1 MSKVSEYDFNAID
14 KHIAWE
20 QAKNQQILEN
30 RSSLLWTNWA
40 KVSGFFLL
48 GLGFFVLLLSIAYYI
63 YMATFSDKA
72 AIISYNNTN
81 EKELTA
87 LIMKIDEIEKLIKKV
102 DLSGLEIKVDE
113 LKNRIDNQPL
123 PESDSLTLSKIA
135 ESENLNSNDNLQQTE
150 QQIFTKTFT
159 VFETI
164 DDVVTGR
171 TYSPTNTSS
180 PYYQYCYKTEPLN
193 SDSDKTIRTELA
205 FKNEDDE
212 IFYYNLEDELIK
224 NCRFIDGVKK

>member
-30 RSSLLWTNWA
+30 RNSLLWTNWA
-40 KVSGFFLL
+40 KVSGLFLL
-48 GLGFFVLLLSIAYYI
+48 GLGIFVLLLSIAYYI

-72 AIISYNNTN
+72 DIISYNNTN

-87 LIMKIDEIEKLIKKV
+87 LIMKIDEIEKLMKKV

-113 LKNRIDNQPL
+113 LKNRIDNQTL
-123 PESDSLTLSKIA
+123 PESDSLTLTKIA
-135 ESENLNSNDNLQQTE
+135 ESENFNSNDNLQQTE

-164 DDVVTGR
+164 DEVVTGR
-171 TYSPTNTSS
+171 TYSPTNTSLPFS
-180 PYYQYCYKTEPLN
+180 QYCYKTEPLN

-205 FKNEDDE
+205 LKNEDGE
-212 IFYYNLEDELIK
+212 IIYYDLDDELIN
-224 NCRFIDGVKK
+224 NCRFIDGIKK

>member
-1 MSKVSEYDFNAID
+1 
-14 KHIAWE
+14 
-20 QAKNQQILEN
+20 
-30 RSSLLWTNWA
+30 
-40 KVSGFFLL
+40 
-48 GLGFFVLLLSIAYYI
+48 
-63 YMATFSDKA
+63 MATFSDKA
-72 AIISYNNTN
+72 AIISYNDTN

-87 LIMKIDEIEKLIKKV
+87 LITKIDEIEKLIKKV

-135 ESENLNSNDNLQQTE
+135 KSENLNSTDNLQQTE

-171 TYSPTNTSS
+171 TYSPTNTSLPFS
-180 PYYQYCYKTEPLN
+180 QYCYKTEPLN

-205 FKNEDDE
+205 LKNEDDE
-212 IFYYNLEDELIK
+212 IIYYDLEDELIN
-224 NCRFIDGVKK
+224 NCRFIDGIKK